1 MNDNTIL
8 VVGSV
13 ALDTVKTEAGKS
25 VEALGGSATYFSLA
39 ASYFSPVSL
48 VGVVGDDFPSEH
60 KRTLERRGVEISGLK
75 AAKGK
80 TFRWSG
86 QYGKDASVAETLAT
100 HLNVFKTFKPKLSDA
115 QKKAPVVFLA
125 NIDPDLQAEV
135 LAQMK
140 RPALVACDTMN
151 FWIDSK
157 PAAIRKLLAKVDVF
171 FSNDQES
178 MKLTGAPNALQAAE
192 ILGEW
197 GPKVVVIKKGEHGAL
212 MKVGRKFYVFPAYP
226 LARIKDPTGAG
237 DTFAGGFL
245 GYIASTAA
253 YQDVGHLK
261 RAMAYGTTMA
271 SFNVE
276 DFSTKNIED
285 LDREV
290 IDERFHDLADRMAI
304 PRADALL
311 KSRRAVAA

>member
-1 MNDNTIL
+1 MNSTIL

-13 ALDTVKTEAGKS
+13 ALDTVKTTAGKS
-25 VEALGGSATYFSLA
+25 VEALGGSATYFALA

-48 VGVVGDDFPSEH
+48 VGVVGEDFPREH
-60 KRTLERRGVEISGLK
+60 RRTLERRGVCCDGLK
-75 AAKGK
+75 ASKGK

-86 QYGKDASVAETLAT
+86 KYGKDAAVAETLAT
-100 HLNVFKTFKPKLSDA
+100 HLNVFKTFKPELSDA

-140 RPALVACDTMN
+140 GPSLVACDTMN
-151 FWIDSK
+151 YWIDSK
-157 PAAIRKLLAKVDVF
+157 PAALKKLLGKVDIF

-192 ILGEW
+192 ILNDW

-212 MKVGRKFYVFPAYP
+212 MRVGGKFFVYPAYP

-245 GYIASTAA
+245 GYLASTGAHDDA
-253 YQDVGHLK
+253 GHLK

-285 LDREV
+285 LDRDA
-290 IDERFHDLADRMAI
+290 IDERFHDLADRMSI
-304 PRADALL
+304 PRAEALL

>member
-1 MNDNTIL
+1 MSNIL

-13 ALDTVKTEAGKS
+13 ALDSVKTSAGKS

-39 ASYFSPVSL
+39 ASYFAGVDL
-48 VGVVGDDFPSEH
+48 VGVVGEDFPRECRRVLE
-60 KRTLERRGVEISGLK
+60 KRSIGLEGLK
-75 AAKGK
+75 TAKGK

-86 QYGKDASVAETLAT
+86 SYGKDASVAKTLAT
-100 HLNVFKTFKPKLSDA
+100 HLNVFSEFKPVLSDA
-115 QKKAPVVFLA
+115 QRKSPVVFLA

-140 RPALVACDTMN
+140 SPALVACDTMN
-151 FWIDSK
+151 YWIDSK
-157 PAAIRKLLAKVDVF
+157 PAAIKKLLAKVDVF

-192 ILGEW
+192 ILSDW
-197 GPKVVVIKKGEHGAL
+197 GPSVVVVKKGEHGAF
-212 MKVGRKFYVFPAYP
+212 MKVGHKFFVFPAFP

-245 GYIASTAA
+245 GYLASAES
-253 YQDVGHLK
+253 YKDVSHLK

-271 SFNVE
+271 SFNVQ
-276 DFSTKNIED
+276 DFSTKNIECLGRD
-285 LDREV
+285 V
-290 IDERFHDLADRMAI
+290 IDERFHDLAERMSI

-311 KSRRAVAA
+311 KTRRAVAA

>member
-1 MNDNTIL
+1 MNSIL

-13 ALDTVKTEAGKS
+13 ALDTVKTTAGQS
-25 VEALGGSATYFSLA
+25 IEALGGSATYFSLA

-48 VGVVGDDFPSEH
+48 VGVVGEDFPREH
-60 KRTLERRGVEISGLK
+60 RGTLERRGVELSGLK

-86 QYGKDASVAETLAT
+86 KYGKDAAVAKTLAT
-100 HLNVFKTFKPKLSDA
+100 DLNVFKTFRPTLSEV
-115 QKKAPVVFLA
+115 QRKSPVVFLA

-140 RPALVACDTMN
+140 GPALVACDTMN
-151 FWIDSK
+151 YWIDSK
-157 PAAIRKLLAKVDVF
+157 PASLKKLLGKVDVF

-178 MKLTGAPNALQAAE
+178 MKLTGAPNALQAAQ
-192 ILGEW
+192 LLAEW
-197 GPKVVVIKKGEHGAL
+197 GPSVIVIKKGEHGAL
-212 MKVGRKFYVFPAYP
+212 MKVGSKFYVFPAYP

-245 GYIASTAA
+245 GYLASTGAH
-253 YQDVGHLK
+253 DDIGHLK

-290 IDERFHDLADRMAI
+290 IDERFHDFADRMSV
-304 PRADALL
+304 PRADDLL
-311 KSRRAVAA
+311 KNRRAVSV